1 MSIVD
6 HSLIASS
13 FFRKPIMKTIFNVQE
28 AEINAPVFFTGFPD
42 WDERTIQ
49 AFQFKFNDHIP
60 EHMKNYAIVQL
71 DGRGYPLPL
80 LFSNQAFKDLPEREV
95 TLKRQEVLY
104 SYDKEYRA
112 EQNFLQD
119 LEDRFFVENK
129 KKYHF

>member
-1 MSIVD
+1 
-6 HSLIASS
+6 
-13 FFRKPIMKTIFNVQE
+13 MKTNFNIEQF
-28 AEINAPVFFTGFPD
+28 EINAPLFFTGFPD
-42 WDERTIQ
+42 WDERKVE
-49 AFQFKFNDHIP
+49 AFQFKFDETIP
-60 EHMKNYAIVQL
+60 EHMKFHAIVQL